1 MKLKLLAFLFFGFCL
16 SGCATYIN
24 TISLSAPGGDFEK
37 TEADIKPTGHLEMV
51 LNLTNLKKHSS
62 WAPNVMVSL
71 SEEDKVHSLRVYLS
85 RIEPTNDYL
94 TAGYLYIKNGE
105 IIDGYNYPQK
115 FQIGVPVKLKLDWQP
130 VGGYQFSLGDQ
141 LTEVIDI
148 EMFAKKIQYAV
159 GSGDATIE
167 LN

>member
-1 MKLKLLAFLFFGFCL
+1 MKLKFLVFLFFGFYF
-16 SGCATYIN
+16 SGCATHIN

-37 TEADIKPTGHLEMV
+37 TESDIKSTGHLEMV
-51 LNLTNLKKHSS
+51 LNLTNLKEHSS

-71 SEEDKVHSLRVYLS
+71 TEEDKVHSLRVYLN
-85 RIEPTNDYL
+85 RTEPNNDYL
-94 TAGYLYIKNGE
+94 TAGYLYIKNGV

-115 FQIGVPVKLKLDWQP
+115 FQIGSPVKLKLDWQP
-130 VGGYQFSLGDQ
+130 VGGYQFSFGDQ

-159 GSGDATIE
+159 GSGDATIK
-167 LN
+167 LK